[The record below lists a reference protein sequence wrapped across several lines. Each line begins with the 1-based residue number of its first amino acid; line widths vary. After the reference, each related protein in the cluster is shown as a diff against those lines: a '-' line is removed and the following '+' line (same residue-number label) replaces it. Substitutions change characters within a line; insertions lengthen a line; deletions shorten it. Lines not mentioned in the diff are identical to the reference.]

1 MSAAAQNSAYSITM
15 SPPPPFDLGSYSR
28 SMHQHTKRQMEAAS
42 QTNLPRSSGSPSNN
56 QNSNGQSQSN
66 ATPSLPN
73 GVSGTRS
80 RNSSEE
86 YSYQS

>member
-28 SMHQHTKRQMEAAS
+28 SMHQHTKRQMEAS
-42 QTNLPRSSGSPSNN
+42 QTNLPRSSGSPTNSH
-56 QNSNGQSQSN
+56 NSNSQSQSN

-80 RNSSEE
+80 HSE
-86 YSYQS
+86 YSHSL

>member
-1 MSAAAQNSAYSITM
+1 MSAATQNSAYSITM
-15 SPPPPFDLGSYSR
+15 SPPPPFDLGTYSR

-42 QTNLPRSSGSPSNN
+42 QTNLPRSSNSSSPSN
-56 QNSNGQSQSN
+56 QSSSSQSQSN

-80 RNSSEE
+80 RNHSD

>member
-15 SPPPPFDLGSYSR
+15 SPPPPFDLGSYTR

-42 QTNLPRSSGSPSNN
+42 QTNLPRSSNSSPNN
-56 QNSNGQSQSN
+56 QSSNGQSQSN

-73 GVSGTRS
+73 GVSGSRS
-80 RNSSEE
+80 RNPSG